1 MSAMRVTMNAL
12 AAPARAC
19 GSSQACPISRYE
31 QTPMTSQPM
40 SSTNRW
46 SVATTATIAI
56 RNSTMS
62 DA

>member
-1 MSAMRVTMNAL
+1 
-12 AAPARAC
+12 
-19 GSSQACPISRYE
+19 
-31 QTPMTSQPM
+31 M